1 MTYSRSVLGS
11 AVEDVS
17 GQRILRTLWNYHND
31 NLVFEF
37 TNTASLAKRVEPTK
51 RNVISTASK
60 MNDPFGLISAITV
73 QIKILFQE
81 LCKIKKDWDE
91 SLEGSF
97 KSIWQRLVTQLQG
110 VKPLTLP
117 RCYFAG
123 TEGKVI
129 ASELHGFC
137 GASAK
142 AYGAVVLVQWF

>member
-91 SLEGSF
+91 SLEGSC
-97 KSIWQRLVTQLQG
+97 KS
-110 VKPLTLP
+110 TLFSKES
-117 RCYFAG
+117 RTYK
-123 TEGKVI
+123 EKRHQHSLKNV
-129 ASELHGFC
+129 
-137 GASAK
+137 
-142 AYGAVVLVQWF
+142 